1 MFFITKKM
9 PKKQEIFTFKVAEI
23 EAEISEKRSQALALL
38 LRARASMIWKK
49 KSVRAEFFGDAS
61 AG

>member
-1 MFFITKKM
+1 M